1 MNAIKDEISQLQ
13 KAIVEHKAFLSDPD
27 LSQLAQEEITKL
39 ESQKKALEDSLA
51 RIENG
56 NHSSANQDDGGKL
69 DNSNAIL
76 EVRGA
81 AGGDEAKI
89 WAKDLL
95 RMYMRFAQIRKLNL
109 QSLDEFAVKVIGRGA
124 YGLFKNESGIHR
136 VQRVPETEKQGR
148 IHTSTAS
155 VAVLPEIPESQ
166 IIVNPN
172 DLEWH
177 FTRAGGHGGQNV
189 NKVNTAVR
197 LTHKPTGIVVSVRQE
212 RVQQQNKTIAL
223 ELLRAKLWEQ
233 EEEKRLS
240 AIESTRKQAVG
251 RGMRAEKIRT
261 YNFPQ
266 NRITDHRVNTSWHNL
281 DTVLEGNLTKVLAD
295 IESKLNA

>member
-1 MNAIKDEISQLQ
+1 MNAIKDEISHLQ
-13 KAIVEHKAFLSDPD
+13 EAIAEHKAFLSDPE
-27 LSQLAQEEITKL
+27 LTQLAHEEITKL
-39 ESQKKALEDSLA
+39 EAQKKALEDSLA

-69 DNSNAIL
+69 DYSNVIL
-76 EVRGA
+76 EIRGA

-95 RMYMRFAQIRKLNL
+95 RMYVRFAQIRKLRIE
-109 QSLDEFAVKVIGRGA
+109 SLDEFAVKIIGRGA
-124 YGLFKNESGIHR
+124 YGLLKNESGIHR

-166 IIVNPN
+166 IMVNPN

-223 ELLRAKLWEQ
+223 DILRSKLWEQ

-240 AIESTRKQAVG
+240 TIESARKQAVG

-266 NRITDHRVNTSWHNL
+266 NRITDHRINKSWKNL
-281 DTVLEGNLTKVLAD
+281 DEVLNGNLQKILEALTMA
-295 IESKLNA
+295 

>member
-39 ESQKKALEDSLA
+39 EAQKNALEDSLTQ
-51 RIENG
+51 IENG
-56 NHSSANQDDGGKL
+56 NHSSGNQDDGGKL
-69 DNSNAIL
+69 DHSNVIL
-76 EVRGA
+76 EIRGA

-124 YGLFKNESGIHR
+124 YGLLKNESGIHR

-223 ELLRAKLWEQ
+223 DILRSKLWEQ

-240 AIESTRKQAVG
+240 TIESARKQAVG